1 MKLKPTVYVETSAL
15 SVLVARRSRNAE
27 EAARQL
33 LTRAWWKRRSEMAL
47 FTSRVVRDEARIG
60 DPKEARKRLA
70 IARTLTDLLVTPE
83 AEDLAIE
90 LIKRCAMPP
99 KATTDAF
106 HLAVAAVHHM
116 EFLVSW
122 NCRHLVNTHI
132 LNQAFRIFERAG
144 YNVPQVCTP
153 DVFVGGGL

>member
-1 MKLKPTVYVETSAL
+1 MKLKPTVYVETSTL
-15 SVLVARRSRNAE
+15 SVLVARRSKNAE
-27 EAARQL
+27 DAARQL

-47 FTSRVVRDEARIG
+47 FTSRIVRDEVRMG
-60 DPKEARKRLA
+60 DPKEAKKRLA
-70 IARTLTDLLVTPE
+70 IASMLTDLFVTPE

-90 LIKRCAMPP
+90 LIKRGAMPP
-99 KATTDAF
+99 KANVDAF
-106 HLAVAAVHHM
+106 HLSVAAVHHM

-132 LNQAFRIFERAG
+132 LNQAFRIFEQAG

-153 DVFVGGGL
+153 DAFFRGAL